1 MVVTSD
7 TNSRN
12 GYYRYLS
19 LNHCYGYFLSDGT
32 TIGSHKGS
40 FNPSGFYGDNN
51 LMFPEPLK
59 LEPEVI
65 YITQVDFVAFFYP
78 LS

>member
-1 MVVTSD
+1 MVITSD
-7 TNSRN
+7 TNI
-12 GYYRYLS
+12 YYRYLS
-19 LNHCYGYFLSDGT
+19 LNHWYGYFLSDGT